1 MFGLFRRKRQT
12 REGTTDLA
20 AKTEPGPAFFV
31 PGVDDRTTADRRLGE
46 ARQRLE
52 GPLKGAISQAA
63 FAAIDYEHD
72 QFGYRAEVGALD
84 PRANETVRAILRQEE
99 RGRFLILTDRHGFL
113 NGLPLIVGDREVR
126 RAVSFRDA

>member
-1 MFGLFRRKRQT
+1 MFGLFRRKRQPP
-12 REGTTDLA
+12 GTAADLA

-31 PGVDDRTTADRRLGE
+31 PGVDDRATADRRLNE

-52 GPLKGAISQAA
+52 GPLKGAISHAA

-72 QFGYRAEVGALD
+72 QFAYRAEVGTLD
-84 PRANETVRAILRQEE
+84 PRANETVRAILRQED
-99 RGRFLILTDRHGFL
+99 RHRFLVLTDRHGFL
-113 NGLPLIVGDREVR
+113 NGLPLIVADREVT